1 MADVF
6 PGLRYRDPAA
16 AIEWLT
22 RAFGLREHFVSRAG
36 NGTIQHAELAWG
48 DGYVMFGGQSDGS
61 DGRLPLPDGPGQL
74 YLVVAPEE
82 MDAHY
87 QRAVDAGATVMR
99 KLEDHGYDRGYT
111 VTDPE
116 GNAWSFGS
124 YRPTSGVG
132 G

>member
-22 RAFGLREHFVSRAG
+22 NAFGLREHFVARG
-36 NGTIQHAELAWG
+36 EDGTIQHAELAWG
-48 DGYVMFGGQSDGS
+48 DGFVMLGAVGDGS
-61 DGRLPLPDGPGQL
+61 DGRLPLPAGHGQL
-74 YLVVAPEE
+74 YLVVAPDE

-87 QRAVDAGATVMR
+87 QRALDAGATVMR
-99 KLEDHGYDRGYT
+99 KLEDQGYDRGYT

-124 YRPTSGVG
+124 YRPAA
-132 G
+132 

>member
-22 RAFGLREHFVSRAG
+22 RAFGLREHFVSRSDAG
-36 NGTIQHAELAWG
+36 VIHHAELAWG
-48 DGYVMFGGQSDGS
+48 DGFVMLSAHSDGS
-61 DGRLPLPDGPGQL
+61 DGRLPLPTGPGQL

-82 MDAHY
+82 IDAHY

-99 KLEDHGYDRGYT
+99 KLEDMGYDRGYT

-124 YRPTSGVG
+124 YRPAA
-132 G
+132 